1 MFGKSSDES
10 LKGFDEMEMGLN
22 SIKEEN
28 NTNEEMA
35 NKKNMSKRPGT
46 WRWIGLLWNAIQWVN
61 HPKEGIKGCMI
72 YGKT

>member
-1 MFGKSSDES
+1 MGSTSGAGVSNLPKDHKTILDEIVRNVMFGKSSGES

-46 WRWIGLLWNAIQWVN
+46 WR
-61 HPKEGIKGCMI
+61 
-72 YGKT
+72 